1 MYYIPMIK
9 SKMQEENEV
18 KNQMW
23 NKVKRMMAGV
33 MMAALLIMVARG
45 TFGVED
51 TPGISVYGDA
61 SEPHD
66 VFIQ

>member
-1 MYYIPMIK
+1 MR
-9 SKMQEENEV
+9 
-18 KNQMW
+18 NQMW
-23 NKVKRMMAGV
+23 NKLKRMMAGF
-33 MMAALLIMVARG
+33 MMVTLLIMVDRG